1 MKISETILVTGGA
14 GYIGSH
20 CVLELLSSGYQVIVI
35 DNLKNSKLQYLKEI
49 QKLYPPE
56 RCLFFNVD
64 LNNSHDLQMVLKA
77 HHVDGVIHFAAN
89 KSISQS
95 IKNPLEF
102 YTNNVV
108 SSINLF
114 QAMKN
119 FKIRKII
126 FSSSATV
133 YDPGNEMPL
142 SEDKSLVRPTNPYG
156 NSKFHIENILQ
167 DLCQADEELA
177 VGVLRYFNPL
187 GAHESGLIGEDPIEA
202 QGNLGPALL
211 QSLNSGDKKFKIF
224 GSDYNTKDG
233 TCIRD
238 FIHVVDLALGHLKA
252 LTFLEGGHGFNIWN
266 LGSGSG
272 YSVGEVLR
280 KFEEVAG
287 IKLHKEF
294 LPRRAGDVAVSYA
307 NTAKALHEL
316 NWQAE
321 RGLGIMLRD
330 LSHWNNKTFNKSS
343 TL

>member
-1 MKISETILVTGGA
+1 MSETILVTGGA

-20 CVLELLSSGYQVIVI
+20 CVLELLSSGYNVIVI
-35 DNLKNSKLQYLKEI
+35 DNLKNSKLQYLKEV
-49 QKLYPPE
+49 QKLYPSE

-64 LNNSHDLQMVLKA
+64 LNNLYDLQKVLK
-77 HHVDGVIHFAAN
+77 VYDIDGVIHFAAN

-95 IKNPLEF
+95 IKSPLEF
-102 YTNNVV
+102 YSNNVV

-119 FKIRKII
+119 FKIKKII

-133 YDPGNEMPL
+133 YDPENEMPL
-142 SEDKSLVRPTNPYG
+142 TEDESLVRPTNPYG
-156 NSKFHIENILQ
+156 NSKLHIENILH
-167 DLCQADEELA
+167 DLCQADEEFA

-187 GAHESGLIGEDPIEA
+187 GAHESGIIGEDSLEA

-211 QSLNSGDKKFKIF
+211 QSLNSGNKKFKIF
-224 GSDYNTKDG
+224 GSDYSTKDG

-252 LTFLEGGHGFNIWN
+252 LTFLEAGHGFNIWN

-280 KFEEVAG
+280 KFEEIACVT
-287 IKLHKEF
+287 LYKEF
-294 LPRRAGDVAVSYA
+294 SPRRAGDVAVSYA
-307 NTAKALHEL
+307 NTNKALQEL
-316 NWQAE
+316 NWHAE
-321 RGLGIMLRD
+321 RDLATMLRD
-330 LSHWNNKTFNKSS
+330 LCNWNNKTFKKSS
-343 TL
+343 IL